1 VGLKHICELC
11 KTDGLEFPFIDLL
24 PVKLA
29 CVATGIDGDIL
40 ILDLVHADF
49 CVDFRDPVCEPYPD
63 EFIYHDLG
71 PFRLGV
77 RKG

>member
-1 VGLKHICELC
+1 VGLKHICELR
-11 KTDGLEFPFIDLL
+11 KTDGLEFPFINFL

-49 CVDFRDPVCEPYPD
+49 CVDFGDSVCEPYSD
-63 EFIYHDLG
+63 EFIYHYLG
-71 PFRLGV
+71 AVRLGV
-77 RKG
+77 REG